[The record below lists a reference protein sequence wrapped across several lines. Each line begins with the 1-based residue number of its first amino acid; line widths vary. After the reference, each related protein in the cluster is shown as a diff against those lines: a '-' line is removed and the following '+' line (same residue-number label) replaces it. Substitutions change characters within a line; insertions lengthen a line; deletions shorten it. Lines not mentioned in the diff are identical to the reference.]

1 MQFRFKNQGSHTY
14 LVYEVLPPEELDS
27 FMRGMLTNNKIS
39 GFADTVFTQM
49 NETNFI
55 YYDVSSMVSASELF
69 SRTVNR
75 KNLIG
80 FLRGVADAFAS
91 AEEYMLDD
99 KMIILDFDYI
109 FINVATSKTVM
120 IYLPVQGKDSMQK
133 STDVIS
139 FLKHILYNTKF
150 DMNDDNTYIALLMNY
165 FNSNSSFVP
174 DSLKIFLNEIERVP
188 NLPVNAPL
196 PAASVPVQNVQ
207 NSNGFSPVSKPV
219 FQEEKKEKNSAN
231 SGFSFSSK
239 KSPKL
244 PNNPSMVIPDMDKNF
259 QKKITDSSRQST
271 DGEEIGLLYLLQH
284 YNKENA
290 MKYKTQKEAKKKKK
304 KEIVNTPVQNNK
316 NQGFVPGSVSTQ
328 PGYNAAPK
336 QMPPMRVLTPQAP
349 VPFAQNP
356 MPAQE
361 QKFSERFNGT
371 NPNNNIS
378 ANPVPNMNVAA
389 PAFNAYSQEKQ
400 AGLHR
405 VLPFEQ
411 AHIDFGGT
419 SVLGDGM
426 ANSRNNFHAAAPP
439 FRNNI
444 SESETDGKTVLLNF
458 EDNDATV
465 LIEQKVAYLIRLK
478 NKERI
483 LLDKPVFLIGR
494 NLENLNYDV
503 RDNLHVGHRHASIT
517 RREILSIIPM

>member
-1 MQFRFKNQGSHTY
+1 M
-14 LVYEVLPPEELDS
+14 
-27 FMRGMLTNNKIS
+27 
-39 GFADTVFTQM
+39 
-49 NETNFI
+49 
-55 YYDVSSMVSASELF
+55 
-69 SRTVNR
+69 
-75 KNLIG
+75 
-80 FLRGVADAFAS
+80 
-91 AEEYMLDD
+91 
-99 KMIILDFDYI
+99 
-109 FINVATSKTVM
+109 
-120 IYLPVQGKDSMQK
+120 
-133 STDVIS
+133 
-139 FLKHILYNTKF
+139 
-150 DMNDDNTYIALLMNY
+150 
-165 FNSNSSFVP
+165 
-174 DSLKIFLNEIERVP
+174 
-188 NLPVNAPL
+188 
-196 PAASVPVQNVQ
+196 
-207 NSNGFSPVSKPV
+207 
-219 FQEEKKEKNSAN
+219 
-231 SGFSFSSK
+231 
-239 KSPKL
+239 
-244 PNNPSMVIPDMDKNF
+244 
-259 QKKITDSSRQST
+259 
-271 DGEEIGLLYLLQH
+271 LYLLQH

-517 RREILSIIPM
+517 RREKSFFITDLNSVNHTYVNGVKIQSGVEIELKDGDSVCLADEKFEFMLI